1 MARKRVQ
8 LSIGQICVKCGEI
21 LPAGMTAY
29 KLSGE
34 HGSGYEHYGKCRG
47 VVRVESEAR
56 KEGYKSESINDLIVI
71 IKGGNISERIDASEE
86 IKRRFDECNSRY
98 ASTLREILETV
109 PKRYGGGKN
118 VKHIDDPLI
127 VKSGST
133 PICNILRDFFSDFE
147 KVLHHLE
154 KMTFQAEAWQTDF
167 ESLANDPEYKPSY
180 NRETVEAREFLKGM
194 GNNVAEE

>member
-1 MARKRVQ
+1 MPRKRIQ
-8 LSIGQICVKCGEI
+8 LEIGQKCVKCGET

-47 VVRVESEAR
+47 VVRVESDVR
-56 KEGYKSESINDLIVI
+56 KEGYKRETINDLLII

-86 IKRRFDECNSRY
+86 IRRRY
-98 ASTLREILETV
+98 
-109 PKRYGGGKN
+109 
-118 VKHIDDPLI
+118 
-127 VKSGST
+127 
-133 PICNILRDFFSDFE
+133 SDA
-147 KVLHHLE
+147 LHHLE

-180 NRETVEAREFLKGM
+180 NRETVESREFLKGM
-194 GNNVAEE
+194 GK